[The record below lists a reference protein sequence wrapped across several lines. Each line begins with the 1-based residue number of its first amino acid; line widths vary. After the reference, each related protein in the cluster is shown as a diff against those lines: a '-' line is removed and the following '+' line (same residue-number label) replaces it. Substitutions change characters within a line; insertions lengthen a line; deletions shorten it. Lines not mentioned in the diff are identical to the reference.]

1 VAGFERDLGALDGV
15 VWLWD
20 VATGRELRRLGGRQQ
35 DVWAVAFS
43 PDGKLLATAGNDN
56 LVRLFDPAT
65 GAERIS
71 MPGHCGPVD
80 VVALSPDGLVA
91 VTGDRQFLRI
101 WDAVRGNELH
111 RMTGAKGEGARS
123 AFFSGDGKRLIT
135 GHDSGTIGLWDV
147 TTGRELAHPAVR
159 EKASWRGRFL
169 ADGRVVAAGNT
180 ESRLYVWDVAAR
192 KAVAE
197 LPLMEREVYPV
208 ALCPDCRRVAYGAM
222 GAEIRLWDLGRKKT
236 RQFIEPAGMVF
247 DRGVSYL
254 DSVGELVFS
263 EDGKSLLT
271 RTHRKGVRLW
281 EVSTGKERLQLKA
294 SLDNLWSLALSPDG
308 LTIASGAW
316 GGDVRL
322 WDTVTGNEL
331 FSSPAH
337 RGIVKH
343 VSFSANGSVLVSAS
357 YDTTALIWD
366 VQRLLSPKR
375 PGNAMLTTK
384 DIPALWADLASPEAR
399 KAYLA
404 IHALRA
410 GGPLVATELAK
421 HLVPVE
427 SSVSEMHIARL
438 IRDLD
443 SDRFA
448 TRQAADRELDKL
460 GAWVEPHIRRRL
472 EERPSL
478 ECRQGLES
486 LLDRIEEREKH
497 VPDPETLQKL
507 RAVEVLEHLGTLEAK
522 QCLMR
527 LREGAPGA
535 RLTQEAQTALGY
547 LPERLNSRKSTGMSP

>member
-1 VAGFERDLGALDGV
+1 VAYSPNGKLLAYCSSSCSFRLCEAATGKTIRDVTWNRGKEKEQIITLAFSADSHILALSGELAIRLWDVDSGRELRRFGGKEDPHESLAFTPDGKMLAAGPYFGSDEDSRNGRIQLWDVATGRKLRSLPAPWDVWSIAVSPDGKHLAAGTEGASAHIWDLASGRQEYELGDREGRGRCIAFSPDGRTLAVAGFERDLGALDGV

-35 DVWAVAFS
+35 DVRAVAFS

-56 LVRLFDPAT
+56 LIRLFDPAT

-71 MPGHCGPVD
+71 MPGHCGLVD

-91 VTGDRQFLRI
+91 ATGDREFLRI
-101 WDAVRGNELH
+101 WDAVTGNELH
-111 RMTGAKGEGARS
+111 RMTGGKGEGTRT

-135 GHDSGTIGLWDV
+135 GHDSGMIDLWDV
-147 TTGRELAHPAVR
+147 TMRRELAHPAMP

-197 LPLMEREVYPV
+197 LPLMEREVYAV

-271 RTHRKGVRLW
+271 RTHGKGVRLW
-281 EVSTGKERLQLKA
+281 EVSAGQERLQLKA
-294 SLDNLWSLALSPDG
+294 SLDDLWSLALSPDG

-322 WDTVTGNEL
+322 WDAVTGNEL
-331 FSSPAH
+331 FSS
-337 RGIVKH
+337 
-343 VSFSANGSVLVSAS
+343 FE
-357 YDTTALIWD
+357 
-366 VQRLLSPKR
+366 Q
-375 PGNAMLTTK
+375 
-384 DIPALWADLASPEAR
+384 
-399 KAYLA
+399 
-404 IHALRA
+404 
-410 GGPLVATELAK
+410 
-421 HLVPVE
+421 
-427 SSVSEMHIARL
+427 
-438 IRDLD
+438 
-443 SDRFA
+443 
-448 TRQAADRELDKL
+448 Q
-460 GAWVEPHIRRRL
+460 
-472 EERPSL
+472 
-478 ECRQGLES
+478 
-486 LLDRIEEREKH
+486 
-497 VPDPETLQKL
+497 
-507 RAVEVLEHLGTLEAK
+507 
-522 QCLMR
+522 
-527 LREGAPGA
+527 
-535 RLTQEAQTALGY
+535 
-547 LPERLNSRKSTGMSP
+547 